1 MIKEYYALVKGN
13 PPEEGILEIPMEEMR
28 DARDGDTLKMK
39 VGQSENA
46 KNSKNIFSSCETI

>member
-28 DARDGDTLKMK
+28 DARDGDKLKMK
-39 VGQSENA
+39 VGKSENA
-46 KNSKNIFSSCETI
+46 KQQKHFFKL